1 MTIFLFPSLNDGSD
15 RQLRGSTAS
24 DLKHGGG
31 DPSETD
37 SIADYADGENTGMLC
52 LSMHV

>member
-1 MTIFLFPSLNDGSD
+1 MSSLNDGSD

-24 DLKHGGG
+24 DLKHGV

-37 SIADYADGENTGMLC
+37 SIADYADGENTGT
-52 LSMHV
+52 